1 MTEKG
6 DNQVI
11 SFFKKERYFLS
22 LVDILFRNENEE
34 LYQIFSSIENR
45 AEEIRND
52 LNPNVI
58 NLSNYFIDKNTQIY
72 GKTYIYGGLNFGK
85 MLNYLEHQP
94 RIDVIRGEVGTDNK
108 EKCTNINIFL
118 SFIGINV

>member
-1 MTEKG
+1 MKLMTEKD

-58 NLSNYFIDKNTQIY
+58 NLSNYFIDKN
-72 GKTYIYGGLNFGK
+72 N
-85 MLNYLEHQP
+85 NS
-94 RIDVIRGEVGTDNK
+94 N
-108 EKCTNINIFL
+108 
-118 SFIGINV
+118 

>member
-1 MTEKG
+1 MKLMTEKD

-11 SFFKKERYFLS
+11 SFFKKERHLLS

-58 NLSNYFIDKNTQIY
+58 NLSSYFIDKKN
-72 GKTYIYGGLNFGK
+72 NS
-85 MLNYLEHQP
+85 N
-94 RIDVIRGEVGTDNK
+94 
-108 EKCTNINIFL
+108 
-118 SFIGINV
+118 

>member
-1 MTEKG
+1 MTEKD

-11 SFFKKERYFLS
+11 SFFKKERHLLS

-58 NLSNYFIDKNTQIY
+58 NLSNYFIDKKN
-72 GKTYIYGGLNFGK
+72 NS
-85 MLNYLEHQP
+85 N
-94 RIDVIRGEVGTDNK
+94 
-108 EKCTNINIFL
+108 
-118 SFIGINV
+118 

>member
-1 MTEKG
+1 MKLMTEKD

-11 SFFKKERYFLS
+11 SFFKKERHLLS

-58 NLSNYFIDKNTQIY
+58 NLSNYFIDKKKNS
-72 GKTYIYGGLNFGK
+72 N
-85 MLNYLEHQP
+85 
-94 RIDVIRGEVGTDNK
+94 
-108 EKCTNINIFL
+108 
-118 SFIGINV
+118 

>member
-1 MTEKG
+1 MTEKD

-11 SFFKKERYFLS
+11 SFFKKERHLLS

-58 NLSNYFIDKNTQIY
+58 NLSNYFIDKKKNS
-72 GKTYIYGGLNFGK
+72 N
-85 MLNYLEHQP
+85 
-94 RIDVIRGEVGTDNK
+94 
-108 EKCTNINIFL
+108 
-118 SFIGINV
+118 

>member
-1 MTEKG
+1 MKLMTEKD

-11 SFFKKERYFLS
+11 SFFKKERHLLS

-58 NLSNYFIDKNTQIY
+58 NLSSYFIDKKKNS
-72 GKTYIYGGLNFGK
+72 N
-85 MLNYLEHQP
+85 
-94 RIDVIRGEVGTDNK
+94 
-108 EKCTNINIFL
+108 
-118 SFIGINV
+118 

>member
-1 MTEKG
+1 MKLMTEKD

-11 SFFKKERYFLS
+11 SFFKKERHLLS

-58 NLSNYFIDKNTQIY
+58 NLSNYFIDKKN
-72 GKTYIYGGLNFGK
+72 NS
-85 MLNYLEHQP
+85 N
-94 RIDVIRGEVGTDNK
+94 
-108 EKCTNINIFL
+108 
-118 SFIGINV
+118 

>member
-1 MTEKG
+1 MKLMTEKG
-6 DNQVI
+6 NNQVI
-11 SFFKKERYFLS
+11 SFFKKERHFIS

-58 NLSNYFIDKNTQIY
+58 NLSSYFTDKKKNS
-72 GKTYIYGGLNFGK
+72 N
-85 MLNYLEHQP
+85 
-94 RIDVIRGEVGTDNK
+94 
-108 EKCTNINIFL
+108 
-118 SFIGINV
+118 

>member
-1 MTEKG
+1 MTEKD

-58 NLSNYFIDKNTQIY
+58 NLSNYFIDKN
-72 GKTYIYGGLNFGK
+72 N
-85 MLNYLEHQP
+85 NS
-94 RIDVIRGEVGTDNK
+94 N
-108 EKCTNINIFL
+108 
-118 SFIGINV
+118 